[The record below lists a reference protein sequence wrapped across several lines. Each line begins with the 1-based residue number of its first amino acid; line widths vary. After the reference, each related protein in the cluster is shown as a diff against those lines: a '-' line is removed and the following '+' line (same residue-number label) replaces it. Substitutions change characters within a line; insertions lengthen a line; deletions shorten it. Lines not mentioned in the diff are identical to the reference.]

1 MARNKYV
8 QTPGRSAMKM
18 QSPFQLYDKK
28 EGEPEIVSSKPAKPG
43 QDGYGATTPAG
54 TRYGVD
60 AEGNEYS
67 LAPDASTMKGK
78 FQNFMNQPYKPSGGF
93 KLPKINPKV
102 VGGSAVAGGFLGY
115 AKGTGAVKDAK
126 GNLATAE
133 SNVASTKGEF
143 DRATSLKQDAQNMLD
158 NYCTQGINGVICQPT
173 AQGIQDGTV
182 TVDNFNHLANMNAGN
197 ITGGSGQP
205 WEYGA
210 GYMSSENINETIS
223 QHNINRD
230 AQQRAQ
236 QQVEQAKK
244 QRRGS
249 VAKGVLF
256 TTGTSL
262 IADVAIKKI
271 KEKIKKKKE
280 EKKKPKFD

>member
-1 MARNKYV
+1 
-8 QTPGRSAMKM
+8 M

-28 EGEPEIVSSKPAKPG
+28 EGELDIVSSKPVKAG
-43 QDGYGATTPAG
+43 QDGYGATTPMG
-54 TRYGVD
+54 TRKGID

-67 LAPDASTMKGK
+67 LPPDASSVKGK
-78 FQNFMNQPYKPSGGF
+78 LQTFMNQPYKPSEGF

-102 VGGSAVAGGFLGY
+102 VGGGAVVGGMFGY
-115 AKGTGAVKDAK
+115 AKGSGAVKDAK
-126 GNLATAE
+126 GNLTTAE
-133 SNVASTKGEF
+133 SNVASTQGEF
-143 DRATSLKQDAQNMLD
+143 DRATSLRQDAQNMLD
-158 NYCTQGINGVICQPT
+158 NYCTQGIDGVICQPT

-210 GYMSSENINETIS
+210 GYMSTDNINEAMS
-223 QHNINRD
+223 QHNINVD

-236 QQVEQAKK
+236 KEIQQAKK
-244 QRRGS
+244 QRVGS
-249 VAKGVLF
+249 SVKGALF
-256 TTGTSL
+256 GAATSYL
-262 IADVAIKKI
+262 AEKGIGAIRKKI
-271 KEKIKKKKE
+271 KEKKE